1 MVEILD
7 RNNTGLIFIQADTL
21 ILRVVFRTR
30 ASHGRSFFMPVREW
44 WKWGSDWEGVMIFRL
59 FHRKVLP
66 LPWKPDPKKE
76 CGMTILELMTV
87 LGIIG
92 ILAAIG
98 IPTFLGV
105 KDNSIVGTTEG
116 NLAVVRKALNNY
128 MVDSPSNRY
137 PVGPLD
143 YSGLRTQIPF
153 ANLPVLP
160 DEAKILTG
168 SVLYTSD
175 GLTFTILAR
184 STNRDYQQFTV
195 TPQGIVR
202 N

>member
-1 MVEILD
+1 
-7 RNNTGLIFIQADTL
+7 
-21 ILRVVFRTR
+21 
-30 ASHGRSFFMPVREW
+30 
-44 WKWGSDWEGVMIFRL
+44 MIFRL
-59 FHRKVLP
+59 FHRKGLAQE
-66 LPWKPDPKKE
+66 WMPDAKKE

-87 LGIIG
+87 LGIIA

-98 IPTFLGV
+98 IPTFLSV
-105 KDNSIVGTTEG
+105 KDTSIVGTTEG
-116 NLAVVRKALNNY
+116 NLAVVRKALNY
-128 MVDSPSNRY
+128 YLVDSPSNRY

-143 YSGLRTQIPF
+143 YSGLKAQIPY
-153 ANLPVLP
+153 ANLPVVP
-160 DEAKILTG
+160 GDARILTG

-175 GLTFTILAR
+175 GSTFTLVAR